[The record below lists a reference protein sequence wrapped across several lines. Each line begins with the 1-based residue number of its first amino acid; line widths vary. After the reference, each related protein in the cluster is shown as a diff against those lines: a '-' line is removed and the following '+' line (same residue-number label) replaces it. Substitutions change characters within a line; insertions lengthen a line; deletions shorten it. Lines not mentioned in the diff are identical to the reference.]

1 MLTADQ
7 MIITGQQQLGAI
19 MQHSNLVLGCCE
31 RLTEESMRSARALL
45 AQVESDFDALLRGET
60 IGFINAAGRIG
71 LDSWASM
78 AACVIEFQREAVR
91 KSFTF
96 R

>member
-1 MLTADQ
+1 MLRADQ
-7 MIITGQQQLGAI
+7 MLVTGQQQIDAI

-31 RLTEESMRSARALL
+31 RLTDESLRSTRALL
-45 AQVESDFDALLRGET
+45 ARVDSDVDVLLRGET
-60 IGFINAAGRIG
+60 IGFINAAGRIA

-78 AACVIEFQREAVR
+78 TACVIGFQRETVS

-96 R
+96 K